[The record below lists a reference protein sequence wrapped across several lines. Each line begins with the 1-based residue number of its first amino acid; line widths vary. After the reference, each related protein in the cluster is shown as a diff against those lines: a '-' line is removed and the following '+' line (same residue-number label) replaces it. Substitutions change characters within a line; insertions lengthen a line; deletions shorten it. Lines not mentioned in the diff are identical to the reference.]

1 MGTDE
6 IKMPE
11 GYAEM
16 LKAAQEQ
23 AIKAAQAQAQAMLG
37 NMPGVQFADM
47 EEIQKQMQA
56 GMPDMAQIQ
65 AIQAQMQGTI
75 QEMMS
80 NPESF
85 CSWEIEKANDGKLD
99 DKQLYLLAF
108 GAPLFVYNSE
118 NVDSY
123 DSQYDVETTK
133 QQMEEWWGIQDHDS
147 AIDTIQWLFDEGHHA
162 KADAV
167 LRLILDNADSIPA
180 DLADKYDDVRT
191 ILNYMLEN
199 QYCTT
204 EDIPGSAMAW
214 DLVRVVNVA
223 RWTHHCGYIDT
234 AEMWQ
239 IINLAA
245 EASVQNFASWEEY
258 GKSFAF
264 GRGVWQGDEDDCEAA
279 MEIVDTL
286 LKNEESPWKKFAWNE
301 KA

>member
-65 AIQAQMQGTI
+65 AMQAQMQGTI

-99 DKQLYLLAF
+99 DKQLYLFLRQSIRCRNDKTANGGMVGHTGSRF
-108 GAPLFVYNSE
+108 GNR
-118 NVDSY
+118 
-123 DSQYDVETTK
+123 
-133 QQMEEWWGIQDHDS
+133 HDPM
-147 AIDTIQWLFDEGHHA
+147 AI
-162 KADAV
+162 
-167 LRLILDNADSIPA
+167 R
-180 DLADKYDDVRT
+180 
-191 ILNYMLEN
+191 
-199 QYCTT
+199 
-204 EDIPGSAMAW
+204 
-214 DLVRVVNVA
+214 
-223 RWTHHCGYIDT
+223 
-234 AEMWQ
+234 
-239 IINLAA
+239 
-245 EASVQNFASWEEY
+245 
-258 GKSFAF
+258 
-264 GRGVWQGDEDDCEAA
+264 
-279 MEIVDTL
+279 
-286 LKNEESPWKKFAWNE
+286 
-301 KA
+301 